1 MYLKNGLAEK
11 GGGKKRKGRRKGGRK
26 RKEKFG
32 VYWERL
38 ENGEGQ
44 ILKPMLIYLS
54 SHIKQVHKGKKVS
67 SFLNSKYKKL
77 QPEIN
82 ITIFVGLKN
91 NDH

>member
-1 MYLKNGLAEK
+1 M
-11 GGGKKRKGRRKGGRK
+11 
-26 RKEKFG
+26 
-32 VYWERL
+32 
-38 ENGEGQ
+38 
-44 ILKPMLIYLS
+44 KPMLIYLS